1 MKTTLSRRAGGKL
14 LLSPRDIGSL
24 IRQAL
29 LAWVDDS
36 ASSMGAAI
44 AYYTVFSLAPLL
56 ILVISVAGLIFGRDA
71 VQGEI
76 VSQLQGL
83 MGHEGAVV
91 VEGLI
96 KSASEPKTSS
106 FAALVSIGLL
116 LFGATT
122 VLAEIQN
129 SLDRIWH
136 VPTESRSGG
145 IWEFVRTRLLS
156 FGIVLGIA
164 FLLLV
169 SLVFSAA
176 VAALGNWWGS
186 HFKGWETL
194 LQLINFT
201 SSLALS
207 CLLFAMIYKFMPT
220 IRIAWR
226 DVWIGSVVTAALFEM
241 GKFGIGLYLGKSGV
255 TSAFGA
261 AGSLVVLLIWVYYS
275 AQIFLLGAEFTK
287 VYAKEHGSGAIGR
300 TSTLR

>member
-1 MKTTLSRRAGGKL
+1 MKTAMHRRAPGKL
-14 LLSPRDIGSL
+14 LSSL
-24 IRQAL
+24 REVWSLTHEAL
-29 LAWVDDS
+29 AAWVDDS
-36 ASSMGAAI
+36 AASMGAAI

-56 ILVISVAGLIFGRDA
+56 LLVIAVAGLIFGRDA

-76 VSQLQGL
+76 VMQLQGL
-83 MGHEGAVV
+83 MGREGAMV

-96 KSASEPKTSS
+96 KSASEPKTGSV
-106 FAALVSIGLL
+106 AALVSIGLL

-136 VPTESRSGG
+136 VPAEKRPGG

-176 VAALGNWWGS
+176 VAALGSWWGS
-186 HFKGWETL
+186 HLQGWETL
-194 LQLINFT
+194 LQVINFT
-201 SSLALS
+201 SSLTLS
-207 CLLFAMIYKFMPT
+207 CTLFAIIYKFMPT
-220 IRIAWR
+220 THIAWR
-226 DVWIGSVVTAALFEM
+226 HVWIGAAVTSVLFEL
-241 GKFGIGLYLGKSGV
+241 GKFCIGLYLGKSGI

-261 AGSLVVLLIWVYYS
+261 AGSLVLLLIWVYYS

-287 VYAKEHGSGAIGR
+287 VYATKHGWR
-300 TSTLR
+300 VP